1 MTEQSKTFKLSNRFI
16 TNRRR
21 LMMGFT
27 AAIVGCII
35 LVMLVAENFD
45 FQRIGATQLYFVIG
59 FSGIILSAIFV
70 MGIFMERRWRQ
81 FRLHLR
87 SGELVIEASGSKQEV
102 AWENITKVRIMT
114 SKLGEPRGLEIRSKS
129 GRPMLLFGIES
140 MTDIVR
146 QVQSKLPST
155 AVTES
160 KRQWFDWENQWPMI
174 AIVTC
179 SLVIGLLIAVTGGHF
194 GGESVKDALFGILS
208 AALGSYILICGPIS
222 RTNPGFRKFE
232 IFFGFLTLIGGLI
245 HLMSAL
251 W

>member
-1 MTEQSKTFKLSNRFI
+1 MTEQSKTFKLSDRFL

-21 LMMGFT
+21 LMVFAT
-27 AAIVGCII
+27 AVIVGCIF
-35 LVMLVAENFD
+35 LVMLVAEDFD
-45 FQRIGATQLYFVIG
+45 LQRIGAAQLYFVIG
-59 FSGIILSAIFV
+59 FSGVILSAIFV

-87 SGELVIEASGSKQEV
+87 SGELVMEASGSRQEV
-102 AWENITKVRIMT
+102 AWENITNLRILT

-129 GRPMLLFGIES
+129 QRPMLLFGIEP

-174 AIVTC
+174 AVVTC
-179 SLVIGLLIAVTGGHF
+179 SLVIGLLIAVTGDHF

-208 AALGSYILICGPIS
+208 AVLGVCILIYGPIS
-222 RTNPGFRKFE
+222 RTNPGFRKLE
-232 IFFGFLTLIGGLI
+232 IFFGFFTLIGGLI